1 MAGFNLGHVVFMIV
15 LVLVGV
21 VFAGWLRSL
30 PGVSMLP
37 QY

>member
-1 MAGFNLGHVVFMIV
+1 MHRWIILAVA
-15 LVLVGV
+15 VLVGV

>member
-1 MAGFNLGHVVFMIV
+1 MTIGHIAGMVI
-15 LVLVGV
+15 LVLIGV
-21 VFAGWLRSL
+21 VFSGWIRSL

>member
-1 MAGFNLGHVVFMIV
+1 MNIGHLVFLLDV
-15 LVLVGV
+15 LLVGV
-21 VFAGWLRSL
+21 VFSGWLRSL

>member
-1 MAGFNLGHVVFMIV
+1 MAGFNLGHVAFMVV

-21 VFAGWLRSL
+21 VFAGTLRGF

>member
-1 MAGFNLGHVVFMIV
+1 MNMSLGHIAFLVIV
-15 LVLVGV
+15 LLVGV
-21 VFAGWLRSL
+21 VFAGKLRSL

>member
-1 MAGFNLGHVVFMIV
+1 MNVGHVVFLIA

-21 VFAGWLRSL
+21 VFAGKLRSL
-30 PGVSMLP
+30 PGISMLP

>member
-1 MAGFNLGHVVFMIV
+1 MAGFSLGHVVFMVV

-21 VFAGWLRSL
+21 VFAGKLRSL

>member
-1 MAGFNLGHVVFMIV
+1 MNIGHLVFLLAV
-15 LVLVGV
+15 LLVGV
-21 VFAGWLRSL
+21 VFSGWLRSL

>member
-1 MAGFNLGHVVFMIV
+1 MNWSHLAV
-15 LVLVGV
+15 LVIALLVGV
-21 VFAGWLRSL
+21 VFAGTLRGL

>member
-1 MAGFNLGHVVFMIV
+1 VNLNLGHIAFLVIV
-15 LVLVGV
+15 LMIGV
-21 VFAGWLRSL
+21 VFAGFFRGL

>member
-1 MAGFNLGHVVFMIV
+1 MNLSITHIITAVVF
-15 LVLVGV
+15 VLVGV
-21 VFAGWLRSL
+21 VFAGYLRGL

>member
-1 MAGFNLGHVVFMIV
+1 MNVSHIVVAV
-15 LVLVGV
+15 LFILVGV
-21 VFAGWLRSL
+21 VFAGWLRGL

>member
-1 MAGFNLGHVVFMIV
+1 MNLGHIVTAIVFI
-15 LVLVGV
+15 LIGV
-21 VFAGWLRSL
+21 VFAGYLRGL

>member
-1 MAGFNLGHVVFMIV
+1 MHLGHFAV
-15 LVLVGV
+15 LLAVLLVGV

-30 PGVSMLP
+30 PGISMLP